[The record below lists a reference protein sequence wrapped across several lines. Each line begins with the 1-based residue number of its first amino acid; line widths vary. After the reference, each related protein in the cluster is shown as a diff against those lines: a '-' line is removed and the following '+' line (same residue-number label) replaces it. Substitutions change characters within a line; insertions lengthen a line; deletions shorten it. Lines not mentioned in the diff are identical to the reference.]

1 MKRDII
7 KVKTNIGKNIKRKT
21 DKRKHNGKQNTK
33 GPFIFLWE
41 RWVLRFGVVS
51 FGNDPPKPLQIF
63 LILLEW
69 AGEKEAPPELR
80 QAFEVAAAQT
90 SGPVNLA
97 LFCQSG
103 LLSASIC
110 LLKKPMVIT
119 KPAVP
124 TARLGL
130 GWKLYPA
137 KMLRLVNK
145 DLAYLSL
152 SRVRQNR
159 ASERKTL
166 LTGFPVRSFCRPKWQ
181 TSTPFPL
188 SYTWSLIEVP
198 LLGGASPFRH

>member
-1 MKRDII
+1 MKRGII
-7 KVKTNIGKNIKRKT
+7 EVKTNIGKNIKRKT

-51 FGNDPPKPLQIF
+51 FGNDPPKPLLIF

-90 SGPVNLA
+90 SGSVNLA

-103 LLSASIC
+103 LFECKHLFID
-110 LLKKPMVIT
+110 KPMVIT

-124 TARLGL
+124 TTRLGL
-130 GWKLYPA
+130 FSKLYPA

-145 DLAYLSL
+145 DLSYWVFLEYAKIE
-152 SRVRQNR
+152 Q
-159 ASERKTL
+159 AKERL
-166 LTGFPVRSFCRPKWQ
+166 CWQGFPFRSFCRPKWQ
-181 TSTPFPL
+181 TSIPFPL
-188 SYTWSLIEVP
+188 SYTWSLIEVS
-198 LLGGASPFRH
+198 LSGGASPFRH